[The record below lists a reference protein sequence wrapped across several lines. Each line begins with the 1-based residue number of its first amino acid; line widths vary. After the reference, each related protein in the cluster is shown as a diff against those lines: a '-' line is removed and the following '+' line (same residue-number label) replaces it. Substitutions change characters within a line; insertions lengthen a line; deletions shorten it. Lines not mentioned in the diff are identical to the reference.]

1 MLTTYRRHLK
11 NCEHRG
17 EGRRYRRCRCP
28 VWVDGFIGSQEIRK
42 SLGTRD
48 WEKAQD
54 TIREWEAAGEMP
66 ASDDGEAMTIE
77 ELKTAYLDNAEN
89 GRKLK
94 EPTIDRYRIIFR
106 QLEAFAQAKGIRFVK
121 QLDFGKLSQFRASWK
136 DGALSGQ
143 KKLERVRAIFG
154 YAKKMKV
161 IAENPALDLEMPI
174 VRQVPTL
181 PFTHDEMTRI
191 LTAVEKE
198 IAESTSADRRAKWR
212 RARAL
217 ILFLRYSGL
226 RISDAVGC
234 GVERVQ
240 DGKLFLYT
248 AKTGQE
254 VYVPLPQMAVKA
266 LEECPRVHERYFFW
280 TAQGTVETARKKW
293 SEALAKIFRDAKVK
307 DGHAHR
313 FRDTFAVELLKA
325 GTPIENVAAF
335 LGHASVRVTQKHYS
349 AWVKARQIRAEAD
362 VMASW
367 ESDPVLA
374 MTKPTRGTPEV
385 HGKREAVN

>member
-11 NCEHRG
+11 NCARRA
-17 EGRRYRRCRCP
+17 EGRKYRRCRCP
-28 VWVDGFIGSQEIRK
+28 IWVDGFIGGQEIRK

-54 TIREWEAAGEMP
+54 KIREWEAAGELL
-66 ASDDGEAMTIE
+66 DDGEPMTIE
-77 ELKTAYLDNAEN
+77 ELKTAYLENAES

-94 EPTIDRYRIIFR
+94 QTTIDRYRIIFR
-106 QLEAFAQAKGIRFVK
+106 QLEAFATAKGIRAVKQFDFVK
-121 QLDFGKLSQFRASWK
+121 LAQFRATWK

-143 KKLERVRAIFG
+143 KKLERLRAIFG
-154 YAKKMKV
+154 FAKKLNA
-161 IAENPALDLEMPI
+161 IAENPALQLDSPI

-181 PFTHDEMTRI
+181 PFAPEEMLRI
-191 LTAVEKE
+191 FAAVEKK
-198 IAESTSADRRAKWR
+198 ITAAESIDRRAKWR
-212 RARAL
+212 RVRAL
-217 ILFLRYSGL
+217 VLFLRYSGL

-234 GVERVQ
+234 GAERVK

-254 VYVPLPQMAVKA
+254 VYVPLPEMVVKA
-266 LEECPRVHERYFFW
+266 LDECPRVNERYWFW
-280 TAQGTVETARKKW
+280 TARGTVETARKKW
-293 SEALAKIFRDAKVK
+293 SESLATIFENAKVK

-313 FRDTFAVELLKA
+313 FRDTFAVELLKK

-349 AWVKARQIRAEAD
+349 AWVKARQERAEAD
-362 VMASW
+362 VIASW
-367 ESDPVLA
+367 QNDPLLVMETSA
-374 MTKPTRGTPEV
+374 KGTQEG
-385 HGKREAVN
+385 HGRARAVN

>member
-11 NCEHRG
+11 DCAHRG
-17 EGRRYRRCRCP
+17 DGRTYRRCRCP
-28 VWVDGFIGSQEIRK
+28 VWVDGFIGNQDIRK

-54 TIREWEAAGEMP
+54 TIREWEAAGELLEC
-66 ASDDGEAMTIE
+66 DGEPMTIE
-77 ELKTAYLDNAEN
+77 ELKTAYLENAAG

-94 EPTIDRYRIIFR
+94 KATIDRYRIIFR
-106 QLEAFAQAKGIRFVK
+106 QLEAFATAKGIRCVK
-121 QLDFGKLSQFRASWK
+121 QLDFVKLSQFRASWK

-143 KKLERVRAIFG
+143 KKLERLRAIFAF
-154 YAKKMKV
+154 AKKMKAV
-161 IAENPALDLEMPI
+161 PDNPASQLEIPI

-181 PFTHDEMTRI
+181 PFTLEEMSRI
-191 LTAVEKE
+191 FVAVEKK
-198 IAESTSADRRAKWR
+198 ITAAKSVDRRAKWR
-212 RARAL
+212 RVRAL

-234 GVERVQ
+234 GVERAQ

-254 VYVPLPQMAVKA
+254 VYVPLPYMVVKA
-266 LEECPRVHERYFFW
+266 LDECPRVSELYWFW
-280 TAQGTVETARKKW
+280 TARGTVETARKKC
-293 SEALAKIFRDAKVK
+293 SEALATVFEDVKVK

-313 FRDTFAVELLKA
+313 FRDTFAVELLKK

-349 AWVKARQIRAEAD
+349 AWVKARQERAEAD
-362 VMASW
+362 VIASWQNDPLLLMASVD
-367 ESDPVLA
+367 EGD
-374 MTKPTRGTPEV
+374 TRGT
-385 HGKREAVN
+385 RTN